1 MRLDDNGAPFIEQPP
16 GLGQMS
22 IVRRIFPS
30 DADAVR
36 PRLAVEILPFHVL
49 AARPGDVAVAGESQ
63 DVVTAIAPLRL
74 GTVAPGLKAANLR
87 DRAAVSAAIQ
97 QALDQVTGQAGSAG
111 ARGGLRTGGRSKKV
125 TVIVPDAAVR
135 VLLLDFDTLPS
146 KVADVLP
153 ILRFRLRK
161 LVPFEVE
168 DAAIS
173 YQILD
178 TPREAG
184 SENLVRVAVAV
195 MPSAIRTEYED
206 AVREAGY
213 EPGSVLSSSLAALA
227 ALPNEGAML
236 LVNRN
241 ANSVTTAISKANDL
255 LLFRTL
261 DFPEPTPDAIIDEG
275 IDQHIGEELATEEL
289 QQAVSVS
296 VAYFEDILQTPVTQI
311 YSVGPG
317 GAAELSRLLAD
328 DTLSVRELV
337 PSPPGASHS
346 EATGMLA
353 GVVGAL
359 AS

>member
-1 MRLDDNGAPFIEQPP
+1 
-16 GLGQMS
+16 MS

-63 DVVTAIAPLRL
+63 DVVTAVAPLRL
-74 GTVAPGLKAANLR
+74 GTVSPGLKSANLK

-97 QALDQVTGQAGSAG
+97 QALNQVTGQMTNSGVRGS
-111 ARGGLRTGGRSKKV
+111 RTGGRSKKV

-135 VLLLDFDTLPS
+135 VLLLDFDTLPA
-146 KVADVLP
+146 KAADVLP

-161 LVPFEVE
+161 LVPFEVD

-173 YQILD
+173 YQVLD
-178 TPREAG
+178 AQRQPG

-195 MPSAIRTEYED
+195 MPNAIREEYED

-227 ALPNEGAML
+227 ALPNEGAVL

-261 DFPEPTPDAIIDEG
+261 DFPEPTPDAILDEG
-275 IDQHIGEELATEEL
+275 IDQHIGEDLVTEEL

-296 VAYFEDILQTPVTQI
+296 VAYYEDMLQTPVTQI

-317 GAAELSRLLAD
+317 GATELKRLLAD
-328 DTLSVRELV
+328 ETLSVRELV
-337 PSPPGASHS
+337 PSPPGAGQS
-346 EATGMLA
+346 ETTGMLA